1 MTTRAGERPKTVS
14 GHRPV
19 PERKPELAHLSL
31 DGLRRL
37 RRSLTDEENRVSY
50 WRRLIQARLD
60 LMRELQLN
68 EVSQD
73 GRATALRTALQ
84 EVRPT
89 RTRSAFLPL
98 FPADDHP
105 PLPDLA
111 ALWSR
116 EIPSGDAAGLADLT
130 RQLAFAELQLSA
142 YRGALHRRLAS
153 ATEELIARYHED
165 PSACLSVLPDS
176 GSQVSGRRN

>member
-19 PERKPELAHLSL
+19 PERKPELGHLTL
-31 DGLRRL
+31 DGLRQL

-60 LMRELQLN
+60 LLRELQLN
-68 EVSQD
+68 EVSKD
-73 GRATALRTALQ
+73 GRAAALRTALH

-89 RTRSAFLPL
+89 RARSAFLPL
-98 FPADDHP
+98 LPADDHP

-111 ALWSR
+111 ALWAR
-116 EIPSGDAAGLADLT
+116 EVSPGDAAALTDLT

-142 YRGALHRRLAS
+142 YRGALHRRLAN

-165 PSACLSVLPDS
+165 PSACLSVLPNS
-176 GSQVSGRRN
+176 RSRAAGG